1 MKITWF
7 GHSCFRLDMDGASV
21 LIDPF
26 ITGNPVCPVDQATA
40 SKGVSH
46 VIVSHG
52 HDDHLGDCAGIAA
65 ANGATLTAN
74 YEICL
79 WAAARGVDKINP
91 MNSGGTVDLGPFKV
105 SLTVAHHSSAST
117 ANGGPAVYLGNPHG
131 IVITPKQGKPLYH
144 AGDTDIFGDMAL
156 IAEIHQPKIGILPI
170 GDRFTM
176 GGRTAALAA
185 RRYFAFD
192 LVIPC
197 HFGTFGLLDPDASTF
212 VAGMTGAPTTRVA
225 VLEPGGSI
233 EA

>member
-1 MKITWF
+1 MKITWY

-26 ITGNPVCPVDQATA
+26 ITGNPVCPVDRATA
-40 SKGVSH
+40 AKGVSH

-52 HDDHLGDCAGIAA
+52 HDDHLGDCVAIAKET
-65 ANGATLTAN
+65 GATLTAN
-74 YEICL
+74 YEICM
-79 WAAARGVDKINP
+79 WAAAQGVEKINP
-91 MNSGGTVDLGPFKV
+91 MNSGGTVDLGAFAV

-117 ANGGPAVYLGNPHG
+117 AGGGAAVYLGNPHG

-156 IAEIHQPKIGILPI
+156 IAEIYRPKIGILPI

-176 GGRTAALAA
+176 GGKTAAMAA
-185 RRYFAFD
+185 RRFFDFD

-197 HFGTFGLLDPDASTF
+197 HFRTFGLLDQDTSKF
-212 VAGMTGAPTTRVA
+212 FAGMVGAPTTRVV
-225 VLEPGGSI
+225 VLEPGGSV
-233 EA
+233 EG